1 MSVMRRTAMPGV
13 LAAVLAIAA
22 AGCGSSD
29 DASTT
34 AAKTT
39 AATAAASA
47 KAKDLKVG
55 LVVDEPINDRGFNQS
70 AYDGLKRAGGEL
82 GVQTRVLVS
91 KTAADQV
98 PNIAALAQQGY
109 DLVVVTGFNYADP
122 LSTVAKRFPKTNFAI
137 IDYSQAALKGK
148 PANVEGLLFKMEQG
162 GYLAGYIAGSV
173 QTGDVPRTN
182 GKHVVGTIGG
192 VRLPTVDQYIAGFRA
207 GVKAAD
213 PKVTLL
219 NGYTQTFTDSGAC
232 KQLALNQIAQGA
244 DTIFPVAGNCNL
256 GTIDAAKEKGIW
268 AVGGDTDQ
276 SYLGP
281 QIITSAMKR
290 VDVAVFNAAKQ
301 AAEGQFKAGT
311 DYTFDVNNGG
321 IGLGKIS
328 PDVPKAVVD
337 KIDAVVA
344 EMEAGKLQIPTSL
357 K

>member
-1 MSVMRRTAMPGV
+1 MGRRAILGV
-13 LAAVLAIAA
+13 LAAIVAIAA
-22 AGCGSSD
+22 GGCGSSSSD
-29 DASTT
+29 SASTT
-34 AAKTT
+34 AAKAAGTT
-39 AATAAASA
+39 AAAAA
-47 KAKDLKVG
+47 KGKDIKVG
-55 LVVDEPINDRGFNQS
+55 LVVDDPINDRGFNQS
-70 AYDGLKRAGGEL
+70 AYDGLKRAGREL

-109 DLVVVTGFNYADP
+109 DLVVVTGFNYAEP
-122 LSTVAKRFPKTNFAI
+122 LATVAKRFPKTNFAI
-137 IDYSQAALKGK
+137 IDYSQADLKGK

-162 GYLAGYIAGSV
+162 GYLAGYIAGAV
-173 QTGDVPRTN
+173 QNGDVPRTN

-207 GVKAAD
+207 GVQAAD
-213 PKVTLL
+213 PKATLL

-290 VDVAVFNAAKQ
+290 VDVAVFDAAKQ
-301 AAEGQFKAGT
+301 AVDGDFKAGT
-311 DYTFDVNNGG
+311 DFTFDINNGG

-328 PDVPKAVVD
+328 PDVPASVVD
-337 KIDAVVA
+337 KVNQVVA
-344 EMEAGKLQIPTSL
+344 DMKAGKLEIPTTL
-357 K
+357 QK